1 MMNYDSSLTQDM
13 HIGVT
18 THVPAYSLQ
27 DNVGGSRCLSLVCST
42 TGNTLA
48 QEVALEIDL
57 VGMQKINPYP
67 DSQESEMGNQG
78 FIISKSYASDEY
90 ALIYVTKGCG
100 ELYLNKCMHEV
111 VDIKAGMLCWIPA
124 GQWYV
129 CKPNKMQGC
138 VVYYIHIRGTLIE
151 QAINHSSLENQSAF
165 LHIGFNEELV
175 DLFKRASELQHSTDK
190 FNEVYLSGIIL
201 HMVGLVLACAK
212 PVVVQA
218 SDNEQ
223 KIEEAKAIMKENV
236 MNDIDMNQLAMS
248 LQLSYSWFRKL
259 FKNYCGISPSHYFM
273 ELKIEKLKS
282 LIVSTSIPVNELMMQ
297 LNCGTIGNFYKAFK
311 KHTGYTPVEYR
322 SLMSAQS
329 TKHFSIEYASDVL
342 SSSRLG

>member
-1 MMNYDSSLTQDM
+1 MNCDFSLAQDV
-13 HIGVT
+13 HVGVT
-18 THVPAYSLQ
+18 THEPTCSLQ
-27 DNVGGSRCLSLVCST
+27 NTVESKRCLSLVYSVT
-42 TGNTLA
+42 DDKPKEE
-48 QEVALEIDL
+48 EVALEVDL
-57 VGMQKINPYP
+57 VGVQKT
-67 DSQESEMGNQG
+67 DSFQESQEGETGNHG
-78 FIISKSYASDEY
+78 FVISKSYASDEY
-90 ALIYVTKGCG
+90 SLIYVTKGCG
-100 ELYLNKCMHEV
+100 ELYLNKCMHEGET
-111 VDIKAGMLCWIPA
+111 IKAGMLCWIPA

-129 CKPNKMQGC
+129 CKPDRVQGC
-138 VVYYIHIRGTLIE
+138 VAYYIHLKGTVVSQVIH
-151 QAINHSSLENQSAF
+151 HSPLEGQCAL

-175 DLFKRASELQHSTDK
+175 GLFKRADELQRLTES
-190 FNEVYLSGIIL
+190 FNETYLVGITL

-212 PVVVQA
+212 PITGQV
-218 SDNEQ
+218 SSNEQ

-236 MNDIDMNQLAMS
+236 MNDIDMSQLAMS

-282 LIVSTSIPVNELMMQ
+282 LIVSTSIPVNELMLQ

-329 TKHFSIEYASDVL
+329 KKHFAIGYTSDL
-342 SSSRLG
+342 LLTSKLG